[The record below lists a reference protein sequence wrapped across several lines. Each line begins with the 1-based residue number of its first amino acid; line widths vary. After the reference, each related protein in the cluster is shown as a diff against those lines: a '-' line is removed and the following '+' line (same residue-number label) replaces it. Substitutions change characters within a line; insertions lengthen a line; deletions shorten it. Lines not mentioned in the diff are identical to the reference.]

1 MIKEKIKQI
10 LSNKIII
17 AISSFLIGVLFMS
30 LVGNGVNLT
39 KERYQYLLE
48 MESKVLNN
56 SNLYK
61 EIKSYDNNSNKYK
74 SDEEVSSENLSEENN
89 KYKLKEAYYEK
100 DDDGNKLMSVKINS
114 LNTTKERNEFLN
126 TKANKVILLEFTY
139 ENLNLSENLFIS
151 DSNFKVYD
159 KEGNIL
165 ESYPIS
171 SEKVSKSISKG
182 KKCTASAAYA
192 LNSKSEDIIVEFYPN
207 ILDSKPSAIF
217 NLKLN

>member
-10 LSNKIII
+10 VSNKIII
-17 AISSFLIGVLFMS
+17 AISSFFIGVLFMS

-61 EIKSYDNNSNKYK
+61 EINSYDNNSNNYK

-114 LNTTKERNEFLN
+114 LNTTKERNKFLN

-139 ENLNLSENLFIS
+139 ENLDLSENLFIS

-171 SEKVSKSISKG
+171 SEKVAKSISKG

-192 LNSKSEDIIVEFYPN
+192 LNSKSKDIIVEFYPN